1 MKWFFIAVYLMGVG
15 YIHFRGKVRHPILKQ
30 LFDHSAFVAPF
41 NLFMYAFSRVPTTPF
56 LSVSHFPELQALTNS
71 WKIIREEA
79 INMRSQERI
88 AAAKSNNDAGFNSFF
103 KTGWKRFYLKW
114 YDAQHPSA
122 AIYCPK
128 TVEILRSIPSV
139 KAAMFAELPPGAKLN
154 PHRDPYA
161 GSLRYHLGLV
171 TPNND
176 GCYIN
181 VDGAPYSW
189 RDGECVM
196 FDETYIHEAY
206 NKTDIDRIILFC
218 DVERPM
224 QYRWAQWVNQFLAKN
239 VVTAA
244 SSPNDDGDQTGAINR
259 IFHYAW
265 VVGQYRRRFKN
276 WNKTVYKITK
286 FGLIVL
292 AGFAIWKL

>member
-1 MKWFFIAVYLMGVG
+1 MKWFLLAVFFSGVSF
-15 YIHFRGKVRHPILKQ
+15 IHFRGKVRHPFLKQ

-41 NLFMYAFSRVPTTPF
+41 NMFMYAFSRVPTTPYISAN
-56 LSVSHFPELQALTNS
+56 LFPELQALTNA
-71 WKIIREEA
+71 WPIIREEA
-79 INMRSQERI
+79 ISMREQERI

-128 TVEILRSIPSV
+128 TVAILRAIPSV

-171 TPNND
+171 TPND
-176 GCYIN
+176 DACYIN

-206 NKTDIDRIILFC
+206 NKTEVNRIILFC

-224 QYRWAQWVNQFLAKN
+224 RFAWAQWVNRFLAKN

-244 SSPNDDGDQTGAINR
+244 SSPNDDGDQTGMINKL
-259 IFHYAW
+259 FHYAW

-286 FGLIVL
+286 FGLIAL
-292 AGFAIWKL
+292 AAFAIWKL